1 LAGVGVSQIRIKL
14 ILNKSFLM
22 NAKKERMAQAL
33 ADAVTLSAATLIKK
47 ISAIEQFKTLGNYNT
62 ISATTR
68 FVCTDEFKGDYAKLE
83 CNNGGGWCRFDGDL
97 GKKYKAV
104 KVKENGKIDY
114 SWPQSEPEEAAIKQE
129 LDNYMTTNNK
139 HFAKGV
145 KIMLLKI
152 AGTNN
157 DDSTQS
163 IRADIKD
170 ILRKKRCPI
179 LYTSSSIEI
188 DHKNGRKNNPRVMCT
203 ATQLEADFQPLS
215 KAANDAKRQHCIDC
229 KKTGMRFD
237 AMQMGFKVSV
247 TEGTIAFGDPANPDG
262 CLGCYWYDI
271 EDFHKK
277 I

>member
-1 LAGVGVSQIRIKL
+1 MQ
-14 ILNKSFLM
+14 
-22 NAKKERMAQAL
+22 KKKMAQAIVE
-33 ADAVTLSAATLIKK
+33 AASISAATLIKK
-47 ISAIEQFKTLGNYNT
+47 ITAIEKFKILGNYNP

-68 FVCTDEFKGDYAKLE
+68 LVNTDEFKGDYTNLE

-114 SWPQSEPEEAAIKQE
+114 SWQPSEPEETAFKQE
-129 LDNYMTTNNK
+129 LDDYMTSKNK
-139 HFAKGV
+139 QFAKGV

-152 AGTNN
+152 AGTKN
-157 DDSTQS
+157 DESTQS
-163 IRADIKD
+163 IRTDIKD
-170 ILRKKRCPI
+170 VLRKKRCPV

-203 ATQLEADFQPLS
+203 ATQVETDFQPLS

-237 AMQMGFKVSV
+237 
-247 TEGTIAFGDPANPDG
+247 
-262 CLGCYWYDI
+262 L
-271 EDFHKK
+271 
-277 I
+277 